1 MSVVFGF
8 AEGRAGEGFAYIAE
22 VRVAVVESISQY
34 VSSRR
39 PKPFRVTSAD
49 HLLNKSIQVA
59 VVGSIWGF
67 GDKTDGTVID
77 SIQFNTLRRMR
88 NELKP
93 QARKDVAKITFDLYK
108 NNPQDFFGCLNVK
121 ATLYGIYSVS
131 YDVRCYAAKKM
142 LKALRWTLFSMQATG
157 HVLLGCSCY
166 IEQLLY
172 EGDRADRGLPPL
184 PQEGKVKQQQ
194 SILMGWTA
202 VMGKTVV

>member
-1 MSVVFGF
+1 MPSYNKCSLGVYSFQCVTASV
-8 AEGRAGEGFAYIAE
+8 
-22 VRVAVVESISQY
+22 
-34 VSSRR
+34 
-39 PKPFRVTSAD
+39 SASASMTQQLLGIMANGLRD
-49 HLLNKSIQVA
+49 LLNKVRRTKEEIQYKRFPIKNKMLETRLNSWEKLICFCFSFSPHLNISA
-59 VVGSIWGF
+59 
-67 GDKTDGTVID
+67 
-77 SIQFNTLRRMR
+77 
-88 NELKP
+88 P

-172 EGDRADRGLPPL
+172 EDDRADRGLPPL